1 MRCTWL
7 PDVLRAAGLT
17 VIETPGWRG
26 RGATSETRPSSDFEA
41 LDGLVMHH
49 TASSVKH
56 DLALSLA
63 IVTNGNSVAPG
74 PIAQAMFWRDG
85 VVYIIG
91 DGRANHA
98 GKGGPYGGWLPRDRA
113 NLRTIGFECVN
124 NGVGELWSADLVASM
139 EIAAAAVMRYLGLP
153 AERTIMHSE
162 WAPGRKIDPAG
173 PNGGRIAY
181 APGPVNQ
188 RAMIWSGDAFRDRVR
203 YWLTP
208 PPIEVVPDPDPPT
221 EESDEDMGIII
232 TNAEQHPVYGPPG
245 TGRFLLMESGKLR
258 HIPYPEELYV
268 RGDLVRAQWDND
280 ALARH
285 GIS

>member
-1 MRCTWL
+1 MRATWL
-7 PDVLRAAGLT
+7 PEVLRAAGLT

-26 RGATSETRPSSDFEA
+26 RGRDLEA
-41 LDGLVMHH
+41 VAGLVMHH
-49 TASSVKH
+49 TASSVRST
-56 DLALSLA
+56 LQTNLNV
-63 IVTNGNSVAPG
+63 VTNGNGFAPG

-98 GKGGPYGGWLPRDRA
+98 GRGGPYGGWLPQDRA
-113 NLRTIGFECVN
+113 NLRTLGFECVN
-124 NGVGELWSADLVASM
+124 NGVGEPWSAELVAAM
-139 EIAAAAVMRYLGLP
+139 EIGAAAVMRYLDLP

-188 RAMIWSGDAFRDRVR
+188 RAMVWSGDAFRARVR
-203 YWLTP
+203 DWLTP
-208 PPIEVVPDPDPPT
+208 PPLPPIETIPPT
-221 EESDEDMGIII
+221 EETDDDMASIII
-232 TNAEQHPVYGPPG
+232 TNAEPHPVYGAAG
-245 TGRFLLMESGKLR
+245 TGRFLLLDDGRLR
-258 HIPYPEELYV
+258 HITTISELAA
-268 RGDLVRAQWDND
+268 RGDLVRARWTN
-280 ALARH
+280 AELAAA